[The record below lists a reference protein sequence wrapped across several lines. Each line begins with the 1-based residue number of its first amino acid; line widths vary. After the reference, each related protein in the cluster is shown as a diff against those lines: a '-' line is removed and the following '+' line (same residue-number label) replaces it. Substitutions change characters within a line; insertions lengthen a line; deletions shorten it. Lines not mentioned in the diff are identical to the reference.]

1 MKTIKELEAEINL
14 NKNFDLNNW
23 KEDKTFDVGYRE
35 ALKDVLGLI
44 DEMQRYGSNGLKMIY
59 YIDGDEL
66 KARITGK

>member
-1 MKTIKELEAEINL
+1 MEDLHKEFRQEGYLNGVKQERDRIKE
-14 NKNFDLNNW
+14 
-23 KEDKTFDVGYRE
+23 
-35 ALKDVLGLI
+35 LI